1 LRGEHVERAER
12 SERVPLRFGPGR
24 RATPVSRATQASV
37 EHGERYRQVA
47 LEVALER
54 VAAVDPQ
61 P

>member
-1 LRGEHVERAER
+1 
-12 SERVPLRFGPGR
+12 
-24 RATPVSRATQASV
+24 VSRATQASA
-37 EHGERYRQVA
+37 EHGERYRQIA